1 MIYEIEGLVPNQTD
15 SDGVTFT
22 GSTGVTISPSTITS
36 DTLVYATVSTDPNP
50 IFNFRGEESDY
61 ILRDEESDYIL
72 RDEESVFILRSETG
86 VNYLP
91 FIEMNWTD
99 TFGVSFIEP
108 ILIKL

>member
-15 SDGVTFT
+15 SNGVTFT

-61 ILRDEESDYIL
+61 IIRMEDEP
-72 RDEESVFILRSETG
+72 FILRSEDGIT
-86 VNYLP
+86 YLP
-91 FIEMNWTD
+91 FLEMNWTD
-99 TFGVSFIEP
+99 TFGVTFIEP